1 MSMINNKTNTTIK
14 SNILSA
20 ELVLSLIFPEY
31 ELMKMPTMLV
41 LSKEVDGKKEQCWIN
56 NDNFEQFKKI
66 IKQMFCLDTLGGAGD
81 YNPADK
87 LAEKIANKLRD
98 RHKKL
103 QQKTSDGEKSINIL
117 SRYIS
122 ILILGNRHTYSELMQ
137 YTVYQLFDQFRRFEK
152 KYSYDAWFKAKLAG
166 AENLEDVDNWMS
178 DDEENIPTRPA
189 SNRIEF

>member
-1 MSMINNKTNTTIK
+1 MSMINNKTDTTIK

-20 ELVLSLIFPEY
+20 ELVLSLIFPDY

-66 IKQMFCLDTLGGAGD
+66 IKEMFCLDTLGGLGD

-87 LAEKIANKLRD
+87 LAQQIANKLRD

-103 QQKTSDGEKSINIL
+103 QKKTGDGQKNISIL

-122 ILILGNRHTYSELMQ
+122 ILILGNHHTYSELMQ
-137 YTVYQLFDQFRRFEK
+137 YTVYQLFDEFRRFEK

-166 AENLEDVDNWMS
+166 AENLEDVENWMG
-178 DDEENIPTRPA
+178 DEENIPTRPA